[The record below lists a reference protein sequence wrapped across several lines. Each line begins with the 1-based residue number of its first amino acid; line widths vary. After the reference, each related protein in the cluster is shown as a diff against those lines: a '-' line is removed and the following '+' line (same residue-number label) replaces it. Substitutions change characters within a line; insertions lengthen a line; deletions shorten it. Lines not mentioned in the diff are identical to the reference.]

1 MKNIF
6 EIYLLSD
13 RTLLYN
19 IELYISLFFIYSF
32 AGWFMESVIG
42 YFLYKKEKFINRGF
56 LVGPI
61 CPVYGI
67 GVILVTLLLT
77 KYKEDIVALY
87 VLATVICGALEYFTS
102 FIMEKLFNARWWDYH
117 DRKFNI
123 NGRICLETLLP
134 FGIGASLIL
143 YIFNPMIL
151 AVLSLIPE
159 TAFTIIVLILSI
171 IAIIDFIIS
180 LSIIS
185 SFKGFVYTA
194 KDNTQEISTKVKEKA
209 EAIEEEIKAQSEE
222 MIMSAESSARHAI
235 RKTIIKGKLYNR
247 KVKFRRKHFAK
258 SINELISNKKQDL
271 ENRINK
277 QKLEISNYIELQKE
291 KRDHATQKIIEKG
304 QAYKEKLQSTVDNIT
319 GSFKLSSEDFTKY
332 VKEKFGEKSIL
343 RKRLVDAFP
352 NIEIKVNPKNIKK
365 KKSKRSTK

>member
-1 MKNIF
+1 MKNIL

-13 RTLLYN
+13 KTLLYN

-42 YFLYKKEKFINRGF
+42 YFIYKKEKFINRGF

-117 DRKFNI
+117 DKKFNI

-151 AVLSLIPE
+151 SVLSSIPE

-171 IAIIDFIIS
+171 MAIIDFIIS

-185 SFKGFVYTA
+185 SFKGFVYSA

-247 KVKFRRKHFAK
+247 KVKFKRKHFAK
-258 SINELISNKKQDL
+258 SITELISNKKQAI
-271 ENRINK
+271 ENRINN
-277 QKLEISNYIELQKE
+277 QRSEITNYIRIQKE
-291 KRDHATQKIIEKG
+291 RRYYATQKILQRG
-304 QAYKEKLQSTVDNIT
+304 QAYKEKLQSKV
-319 GSFKLSSEDFTKY
+319 GSIAGNFKLSSEDFTKY
-332 VKEKFGEKSIL
+332 VKEKFGETSIL

-352 NIEIKVNPKNIKK
+352 NVEIKINTKSAKK